1 MTRER
6 LIALG
11 AAAVAALVLGIVIIA
26 SVFTLTPGEV
36 MVNLADEGYEMEA
49 YKPDSNDEPFMR
61 DVEIFL
67 GAGNNDCE
75 IFVMFFESRSDAKDA
90 KEEIEEEIDEIE
102 EYHELDF
109 IIKRVGKIV
118 FVTTEE
124 DAIKDARW

>member
-36 MVNLADEGYEMEA
+36 MANLADEGYEMEA
-49 YKPDSNDEPFMR
+49 YKPDSNEARFMR
-61 DVEIFL
+61 DVEIAL
-67 GAGNNDCE
+67 AAYNDDDE
-75 IFVMFFESRSDAKDA
+75 TIVLFFESRSDAKDA
-90 KEEIEEEIDEIE
+90 KEEIEEEIEQIE
-102 EYHELDF
+102 GYYEQDL

-118 FVTTEE
+118 FVTADE

>member
-1 MTRER
+1 
-6 LIALG
+6 
-11 AAAVAALVLGIVIIA
+11 
-26 SVFTLTPGEV
+26 

-75 IFVMFFESRSDAKDA
+75 IVTLFFESRSDAKEA
-90 KEEIEEEIDEIE
+90 MDEIE
-102 EYHELDF
+102 EYYNPKV

-124 DAIKDARW
+124 YAIKDARW